1 MFQIGS
7 MILSM
12 IGINYKK
19 APDGEL
25 FYMSELIDRTDGS
38 IPCIFSILVICQV
51 FFLKKFIVFS

>member
-7 MILSM
+7 MILPM

-19 APDGEL
+19 LLRESF

-38 IPCIFSILVICQV
+38 IPCIFGMTEPLMTGIS
-51 FFLKKFIVFS
+51 

>member
-1 MFQIGS
+1 
-7 MILSM
+7 MILPM
-12 IGINYKK
+12 IGINHKK